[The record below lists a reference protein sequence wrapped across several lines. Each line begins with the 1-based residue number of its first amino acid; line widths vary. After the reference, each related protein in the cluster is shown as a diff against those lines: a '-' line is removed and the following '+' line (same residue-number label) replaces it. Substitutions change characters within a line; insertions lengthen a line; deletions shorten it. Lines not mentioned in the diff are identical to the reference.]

1 MTWNYY
7 QYNIVTLEDGVY
19 THVVSDW
26 GEDLAKA
33 REEIKVLRQEFPNE
47 KFYIQQIHS
56 VARIV
61 H

>member
-7 QYNIVTLEDGVY
+7 QYNIVTLEDEYYVK
-19 THVVSDW
+19 VVSEW
-26 GEDLAKA
+26 GECLDKA
-33 REEIKVLRQEFPNE
+33 REEIKVLRQEFPKE

>member
-19 THVVSDW
+19 TRVVSDW
-26 GEDLAKA
+26 GDNLDKA

-47 KFYIQQIHS
+47 KFYIQQVHS

>member
-7 QYNIVTLEDGVY
+7 QYNVMEQENEY
-19 THVVSDW
+19 YARVVSECGD
-26 GEDLAKA
+26 DLKTA
-33 REEIKVLRQEFPNE
+33 REEIKVLRQEFPDR